1 MTERTASTTHF
12 AWPPA
17 PTPTI
22 GLCGPAARGRSA
34 RRRAARPARSSRPRA
49 CRTLI
54 LRLPG
59 PEPFIYISDLT
70 DKWTTSTFGR
80 FPVSSH
86 PAHILMA
93 GVTAAGHVLPGLA
106 VIRELVRRG
115 HRVTYAV
122 GGALAPLVAATG
134 AKPIACRTTLP
145 GSGAWP
151 EDTVAGLARFV
162 DEGIAQLPQLL
173 AAHGDDPPD
182 LVLHDT
188 GAIAGP
194 VAAARWGVPAVQLS
208 PTFVAWDGWE
218 RDPEDPLATLRGTPA
233 FARLHDAVAA
243 WLAECGVRL
252 RPADLVRSEHTVL
265 VVPRAMQPHV
275 DRVAPG
281 VTFAGACFDEG
292 RLADD
297 EWRPPAGARPVAY
310 VAFGTAYA
318 AAAGIHRACIAALAG
333 RFHVV
338 IGGVRSH
345 PAALGPLPAGVEL
358 HRSVPQLAVL
368 RHARVFVTHAGMG
381 STVEALWQGV
391 PTVAIPRSMDQFA
404 NAARLEAIGAGM
416 RLDVEHATPAAVRAA
431 VERVTSHPAVTAR
444 VAALRDEVRGEGG
457 AGAAADA
464 IEEALAERRR

>member
-1 MTERTASTTHF
+1 
-12 AWPPA
+12 
-17 PTPTI
+17 
-22 GLCGPAARGRSA
+22 
-34 RRRAARPARSSRPRA
+34 
-49 CRTLI
+49 
-54 LRLPG
+54 
-59 PEPFIYISDLT
+59 
-70 DKWTTSTFGR
+70 
-80 FPVSSH
+80 
-86 PAHILMA
+86 MA

-122 GGALAPLVAATG
+122 GDALAPLVAATG
-134 AKPIACRTTLP
+134 AEPVPCSTTLP
-145 GSGAWP
+145 GAEGWP
-151 EDTVAGLARFV
+151 EDTVAGLARFI

-173 AAHGDDPPD
+173 AAYGDDPPD

-208 PTFVAWDGWE
+208 PTFVAWQGWE
-218 RDPEDPLATLRGTPA
+218 RDPDDPLAALRGTPA
-233 FARLHDAVAA
+233 LARLDDAVAA
-243 WLAECGVRL
+243 WLAECGVDL
-252 RPADLVRSEHTVL
+252 RPADLVRSARAVV
-265 VVPRAMQPHV
+265 VVPRAMQPHPE
-275 DRVAPG
+275 RVAPG

-297 EWRPPAGARPVAY
+297 DWRPPAGAASVAY

-338 IGGVRSH
+338 IGGVRSD

-381 STVEALWQGV
+381 STMEALWRGV

-404 NAARLEAIGAGM
+404 NAARLEAIGAGVC
-416 RLDVEHATPAAVRAA
+416 LGVADATPAALRAA
-431 VERVTSHPAVTAR
+431 VERVTSDPGIAAR
-444 VAALRDEVRGEGG
+444 VAALMDEVRSEGG

-464 IEEALAERRR
+464 IEAALAGG